1 MKRDRYIPFTWTHP
15 DTVFFLRDD
24 RSADLCDNERYTLFR
39 EDKYGKGCRKLVTF
53 SGDLRWAYE
62 QSNQAIKDD
71 FDREKELAKAMEIIK
86 KDLGL

>member
-1 MKRDRYIPFTWTHP
+1 MKRNRYIPFTWTYP

-39 EDKYGKGCRKLVTF
+39 ADKYGKGSRKLATF
-53 SGDLRWAYE
+53 SGDLRWACG

-71 FDREKELAKAMEIIK
+71 FDREEELAKSMESIK
-86 KDLGL
+86 EDLGI